1 MLFLWHWTSVLG
13 RTLRRGL
20 LNLVTR
26 PTSDSHKIRL
36 FRFGIPW
43 IVKVSARVRSTEAD
57 ALKFL
62 NATGLPLPIP
72 RLIYSFMEEGFT
84 YTIMT
89 RMPGDVLVLQDTTP
103 QQLRMILSEVF
114 AVIEQI
120 QTLRQPDDIAGQ
132 VMMTTAGHELP
143 DPQDFFETRIGPFPS
158 ILDLW
163 AYCAGYFGAID
174 TFVEDVGSTVRDALL
189 ADPIRFVHTD
199 LRMYNVLVKDG
210 HVSEIIDW
218 EDSGWLPSS
227 FQVHVMRRPTIGS
240 HADWLLYWRD
250 EHRFSDEAEAAYEA
264 SKTFL
269 EKYPM

>member
-1 MLFLWHWTSVLG
+1 
-13 RTLRRGL
+13 
-20 LNLVTR
+20 
-26 PTSDSHKIRL
+26 
-36 FRFGIPW
+36 
-43 IVKVSARVRSTEAD
+43 
-57 ALKFL
+57 
-62 NATGLPLPIP
+62 
-72 RLIYSFMEEGFT
+72 MEEGFT

-132 VMMTTAGHELP
+132 
-143 DPQDFFETRIGPFPS
+143 
-158 ILDLW
+158 DLW

-174 TFVEDVGSTVRDALL
+174 MFVEDVGSTVRDALL

-210 HVSEIIDW
+210 HVSGIIDW

-227 FQVHVMRRPTIGS
+227 FQVHVMRRPKIGS
-240 HADWLLYWRD
+240 HADWLLYWRE
-250 EHRFSDEAEAAYEA
+250 EHRFSDEAEVAYET